1 MRPHRY
7 ATSKEEFVMR
17 KLFGLIAAATLVVA
31 GQAHAASLG
40 FTGTLEVAITGLS
53 PISATG
59 AGTATVSGVD
69 LTSLQ
74 VPAGV
79 FSKAFFSVAVTDPA
93 AFPIA
98 GVQAKNI
105 KNGAVLTGFNLA
117 GKMGIQGVST
127 VCLFG
132 ACNGVGSGA
141 PSANLVVP
149 FTENGTRGV
158 GIGGAG
164 IFKKGAVNITVNGN
178 PWTSGVAK
186 VGTVTAAG
194 FIHGPASG
202 GAATA
207 GQAGGVVQLVTP
219 TVISTN
225 IGASAALPAFG
236 VMRIT
241 FSAVPE
247 PGTLLLL
254 TSGVVG
260 LAILGRNRMSK

>member
-1 MRPHRY
+1 
-7 ATSKEEFVMR
+7 MR

-53 PISATG
+53 PISAAG
-59 AGTATVSGVD
+59 SGTATISGVN

-74 VPAGV
+74 VPAGA
-79 FSKAFFSVAVTDPA
+79 FSKGFFSVAVTDPA

-105 KNGAVLTGFNLA
+105 KNGGVLTGFA
-117 GKMGIQGVST
+117 IPSGVGKMGIQGVST

-132 ACNGVGSGA
+132 ACNGVGSAA

-158 GIGGAG
+158 GIGGPG
-164 IFKKGAVNITVNGN
+164 IFKKGAVNLTVNGN
-178 PWTSGVAK
+178 PWTAGVAK
-186 VGTVTAAG
+186 IGTATAAG

-236 VMRIT
+236 IMRIT

-260 LAILGRNRMSK
+260 LAILGRSRMSK